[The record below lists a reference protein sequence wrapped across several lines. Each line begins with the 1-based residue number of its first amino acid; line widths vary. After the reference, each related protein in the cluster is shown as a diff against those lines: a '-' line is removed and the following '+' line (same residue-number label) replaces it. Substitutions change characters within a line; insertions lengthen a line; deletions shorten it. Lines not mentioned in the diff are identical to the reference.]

1 MQQSLTGIV
10 YFIAFSH
17 ALMLTILLFKQSGL
31 TRPGKWLALIS
42 LVITYKLYEGGAMY
56 SGLYQYVAHSMDL
69 LPGAVL
75 FVGPMLW
82 LYVCQVR
89 GNQQSTWYRM
99 AIHFVPAVA
108 LWLYN
113 SPSVFNSLDA
123 KIAMWDFVISNT
135 SRSLPPPIIA
145 LLLSI
150 KVHLGCYLFISWRA
164 IQPLKTA
171 SNQLKADSSQA
182 TLSQIQFL
190 AIAFFLLEVVWVCLF
205 IAQQFFGLG
214 TLAMVSD
221 SWLLFIAVIVLSI
234 GFIGLQQP
242 ELVFSPEECKL
253 AEQQTATEQSSAEN
267 IKYLHSALPES
278 TSEVLAKELEQQ
290 IQSQQLYLN
299 EKLTLTD
306 LAKATEIKAHT
317 LSQVIN
323 QSMKTNFYKLINGY
337 RVQHAVVLID
347 DTHNDWSLERI
358 AYESGFN
365 NRVTFSKAF
374 KETMDCTPSQYRNE
388 RKLAQKA

>member
-17 ALMLTILLFKQSGL
+17 ALMLTILLFKQSGFS
-31 TRPGKWLALIS
+31 RPGKWLALIS
-42 LVITYKLYEGGAMY
+42 LVITYQLYEGGAMY

-69 LPGAVL
+69 MPGAVL
-75 FVGPMLW
+75 YVGPMLW
-82 LYVCQVR
+82 LYVCQIK
-89 GNQQSTWYRM
+89 GNKRSPWYRLVLHFLP
-99 AIHFVPAVA
+99 AIA

-113 SPSVFNSLDA
+113 SPSVFNALEN
-123 KIAMWDFVISNT
+123 KIAMWDFIVSN
-135 SRSLPPPIIA
+135 SNHALPPMIIA

-150 KVHLGCYLFISWRA
+150 KVHLGCYLFFSWRA
-164 IQPLKTA
+164 IQPLKAA
-171 SNQLKADSSQA
+171 STQLKADSSQT

-205 IAQQFFGLG
+205 VAQQFFDIG

-221 SWLLFIAVIVLSI
+221 TWLLFIAVILLSI

-242 ELVFSPEECKL
+242 ELVFTPEECKL
-253 AEQQTATEQSSAEN
+253 AEQQTSAESSSADN

-337 RVQHAVVLID
+337 RVQHATALIED
-347 DTHNDWSLERI
+347 KHNDWSLERI

-388 RKLAQKA
+388 QKARANG